1 MVRQQTIKN
10 PVQVSGR
17 GLHTGCNVNVT
28 LKPSAENSGVAF
40 LRTDIE
46 NAPIIKADV
55 YNVSDTS
62 RGTTLEVEG
71 VKVYTVEH
79 LLSAL
84 QGLKIDNVL
93 VELDGQEIP
102 ILDGS
107 ARPWVEGILL
117 AGIVEQTAER
127 KFYKISKNTFYK
139 DDVNEI
145 EMLALPSDDFRVTVV
160 VDYKT
165 KVFGLQMAEMKKWE
179 DYVTEIAPCRTFVFL
194 HELEFLQKN
203 NLIKGGDID
212 NALVFVD
219 KVLEQEELNRIAKLF
234 NKHIEDLKVEEGILN
249 NISKHFENEP
259 ARHKLMD
266 FIGDISLVGLPLK
279 GHFIVKRPGHKSNV
293 AFAKL
298 IREQMMENKN
308 GVPTY
313 DPNQPPVY
321 DINKIRD
328 FLPHRYPFLL
338 VDKIIEVG
346 EDYVVGVKNV
356 TVNEPFFTGHFPNEP
371 VMPGVLLVEA
381 MGQTGGILVLK
392 DISDP
397 ENYSTYFAKFEN
409 VRFRNKVVPGDTVL
423 FKLELTAP
431 IKRGIVQMKGV
442 GYVGDKIVIEA
453 NLVAQIAKN
462 N

>member
-1 MVRQQTIKN
+1 MEKQTTIKN
-10 PVQVSGR
+10 PVQISGR
-17 GLHTGCNVNVT
+17 GLHTGHSVNVT
-28 LKPSAENSGVAF
+28 LNPSAEGTGINFKRIDKEDAT
-40 LRTDIE
+40 L
-46 NAPIIKADV
+46 IKADV
-55 YNVSDTS
+55 SLVSDTS

-84 QGLKIDNVL
+84 QGLKVDNVL
-93 VELDGQEIP
+93 VELDAPEIP

-107 ARPWVEGILL
+107 ARPWVEAIQL
-117 AGIVEQTAER
+117 AGIVEQKSER
-127 KFYKISKNTFYK
+127 KYYKISENIIYK
-139 DDVNEI
+139 DEANEI
-145 EMLALPSDDFRVTVV
+145 EMIAMPADDFRVTVI

-165 KVFGLQMAEMKKWE
+165 KVFGLQMAEMNKWE
-179 DYVTEIAPCRTFVFL
+179 DYVHEIAPCRTFVFL

-219 KVLEQEELNRIAKLF
+219 KVVEREELDRIAKLF
-234 NKHIEDLKVEEGILN
+234 NKHIENLEVQEGILN
-249 NISKHFENEP
+249 NISKYFENEP

-266 FIGDISLVGLPLK
+266 FIGDISLVGFPLK

-293 AFAKL
+293 VFAKL
-298 IREQMMENKN
+298 IKKQMMENKN
-308 GVPTY
+308 GVPVY
-313 DPNQPPVY
+313 DPNQAPVY
-321 DINKIRD
+321 DVNKIRE

-346 EDYVVGVKNV
+346 EGYVVGVKNV

-381 MGQTGGILVLK
+381 MGQVGGILVLK
-392 DISDP
+392 DIEDP
-397 ENYSTYFAKFEN
+397 ENYSTYFVKFDG
-409 VRFRNKVVPGDTVL
+409 VRFRNKVVPGDSL
-423 FKLELTAP
+423 IFKLELTAP
-431 IKRGIVQMKGV
+431 IKRGMVQMKGV
-442 GYVGDKIVIEA
+442 GYVGDKVVIEA
-453 NLVAQIAKN
+453 NLMAQIAKN